1 MSYFHRLNSQPRG
14 CRGVGFLRFFLPG
27 LVIGLSPIALADSS
41 RQVLEHNLPPS
52 SLIAQSSA
60 AGKSPSRQMAS
71 VVQSVRLNSSAAMVV
86 DQVSGQ
92 VLIEKNADAELP
104 IASITKLMTALVVLD
119 AQLSL
124 DEKVIITRSDA
135 RLEKN
140 PPSRLPVGAR
150 LTRGELLHLALMSS
164 ENRAAQALGRS
175 YPGGLSGFVRA
186 MNIKAVKLGMAS
198 SRFTEPTGLNSGN
211 VSSPRD
217 LIRLVEEAYLHP
229 EIRRYSTAKQLSI
242 KVRGRS
248 LQFRNSNILVRA
260 ERWDLGLSKTGFI
273 RDAGRCL
280 VMQAEVENR
289 PVIIVILDAQGTR
302 HRVRDAEIIRKV
314 LIQKAAAPSVEDRS
328 QTGPAQ
334 SLARN
339 PV

>member
-1 MSYFHRLNSQPRG
+1 MSAFYYLGSLLRG
-14 CRGVGFLRFFLPG
+14 RRGVGYLRFFLPG
-27 LVIGLSPIALADSS
+27 LVIGLSPVALADSS
-41 RQVLEHNLPPS
+41 RQSLEQYLPASP
-52 SLIAQSSA
+52 LIAQGSEVGGPSSR
-60 AGKSPSRQMAS
+60 PMAS

-186 MNIKAVKLGMAS
+186 MNVKAVKLGMAS
-198 SRFTEPTGLNSGN
+198 SRFTEPTGLNAGN

-242 KVRGRS
+242 KVRGRT
-248 LQFRNSNILVRA
+248 LQFRNSNALVRA
-260 ERWDLGLSKTGFI
+260 DRWDLGLSKTGFI

-280 VMQAEVENR
+280 VMQAEVESR
-289 PVIIVILDAQGTR
+289 PVIIVILDAQGKR
-302 HRVRDAEIIRKV
+302 HRVRDAETIRKV
-314 LIQKAAAPSVEDRS
+314 LIQKAVAPAVEDRS
-328 QTGPAQ
+328 KTGAEQ

>member
-1 MSYFHRLNSQPRG
+1 MNVFDRLNAQLKGRRG
-14 CRGVGFLRFFLPG
+14 LASLCFFLPG
-27 LVIGLSPIALADSS
+27 LVIGLSPTVLADSS
-41 RQVLEHNLPPS
+41 RDNLPNNDVP
-52 SLIAQSSA
+52 LQLHAQASVVGP
-60 AGKSPSRQMAS
+60 AGYRPMAS

-86 DQVSGQ
+86 DQLSGQ

-119 AQLSL
+119 AHLPL
-124 DEKVIITRSDA
+124 DEKIIITRSDA

-150 LTRGELLHLALMSS
+150 LTRAELLHLALMSS

-175 YPGGLSGFVRA
+175 YPGGLSAFIRA
-186 MNIKAVKLGMAS
+186 MNVKAVKLGMAS
-198 SRFTEPTGLNSGN
+198 SRFTEPTGLNAGN

-217 LIRLVEEAYLHP
+217 LIRLVEEAYLYP
-229 EIRRYSTAKQLSI
+229 KIRRYSTAKELII

-248 LQFRNSNILVRA
+248 LQFRNSNVLVRG
-260 ERWDLGLSKTGFI
+260 ETWDLGLSKTGFL

-289 PVIIVILDAQGTR
+289 PVIIVMLDAQGKR
-302 HRVRDAEIIRKV
+302 HRVRDAETIRKV
-314 LIQKAAAPSVEDRS
+314 LIQKADAPAAKDKSKTRPE
-328 QTGPAQ
+328 Q
-334 SLARN
+334 SFSRN

>member
-1 MSYFHRLNSQPRG
+1 MSYVHRFGSQLFGR
-14 CRGVGFLRFFLPG
+14 RSLASLSFLLPG
-27 LVIGLSPIALADSS
+27 LVVGLSPIVLADSS
-41 RQVLEHNLPPS
+41 RQSLEQDLAQS
-52 SLIAQSSA
+52 SLVAQSSA
-60 AGKSPSRQMAS
+60 ASLPSSRPMAS
-71 VVQSVRLNSSAAMVV
+71 MVQSVRLNSSAAMVV

-119 AQLSL
+119 AHLPL
-124 DEKVIITRSDA
+124 DEKIIITRSDA

-175 YPGGLSGFVRA
+175 YPGGLSAFVRA
-186 MNIKAVKLGMAS
+186 MNVKAVKLGMAS
-198 SRFTEPTGLNSGN
+198 TRFTEPTGLNSGN

-242 KVRGRS
+242 KVRGRT
-248 LQFRNSNILVRA
+248 LQFRNSNVLVRA

-280 VMQAEVENR
+280 VMQAEVESR
-289 PVIIVILDAQGTR
+289 PVIIVMLDAQGKR
-302 HRVRDAEIIRKV
+302 HRVRDAETIRKV
-314 LIQKAAAPSVEDRS
+314 LIQKADAPAVHDRS
-328 QTGPAQ
+328 KSQTEQ

>member
-1 MSYFHRLNSQPRG
+1 MNVFDRLNAQLKGHRG
-14 CRGVGFLRFFLPG
+14 LASLRFFLPG
-27 LVIGLSPIALADSS
+27 LVIGLSPTVLADSS
-41 RQVLEHNLPPS
+41 RDNLSINHVPFQ
-52 SLIAQSSA
+52 LHAQASVVGA
-60 AGKSPSRQMAS
+60 VGSRPMAS

-86 DQVSGQ
+86 DQLSGQ

-119 AQLSL
+119 AHLPL
-124 DEKVIITRSDA
+124 DEKIIITRSDA

-150 LTRGELLHLALMSS
+150 LTRAELLHLALMSS

-175 YPGGLSGFVRA
+175 YPGGLSAFVRA
-186 MNIKAVKLGMAS
+186 MNVKAVKLGMAS
-198 SRFTEPTGLNSGN
+198 SRFTEPTGLNAGN

-217 LIRLVEEAYLHP
+217 LIRLVEEAYFHP
-229 EIRRYSTAKQLSI
+229 EIRRYSTAKELII

-248 LQFRNSNILVRA
+248 LQFRNSNALVRG
-260 ERWDLGLSKTGFI
+260 ETWDLGLSKTGFI

-289 PVIIVILDAQGTR
+289 PIIIVMLDAQGKR
-302 HRVRDAEIIRKV
+302 HRVRDAETIRKV
-314 LIQKAAAPSVEDRS
+314 LIQKADAPS
-328 QTGPAQ
+328 AQ
-334 SLARN
+334 DKSKSRPEQSFSRN

>member
-1 MSYFHRLNSQPRG
+1 MSYFHRLGSQLRG
-14 CRGVGFLRFFLPG
+14 CRGVGSLRFFLPG

-41 RQVLEHNLPPS
+41 RQGLEHDLPPS

-217 LIRLVEEAYLHP
+217 LIRLVEEAYLYP

-302 HRVRDAEIIRKV
+302 HRVRDAEIIRRV

-328 QTGPAQ
+328 QTGPKQ

>member
-1 MSYFHRLNSQPRG
+1 
-14 CRGVGFLRFFLPG
+14 
-27 LVIGLSPIALADSS
+27 
-41 RQVLEHNLPPS
+41 
-52 SLIAQSSA
+52 
-60 AGKSPSRQMAS
+60 
-71 VVQSVRLNSSAAMVV
+71 MVV

-186 MNIKAVKLGMAS
+186 MNVKAVKLGMAS
-198 SRFTEPTGLNSGN
+198 SRFTEPTGLNAGN

-242 KVRGRS
+242 TVRGRT
-248 LQFRNSNILVRA
+248 LQFRNSNTLVRA

-280 VMQAEVENR
+280 VMQAEVESR
-289 PVIIVILDAQGTR
+289 PVIIVILDAQGKH
-302 HRVRDAEIIRKV
+302 HRVRDAETIRKV

-328 QTGPAQ
+328 QTGPEQ
-334 SLARN
+334 SLALN

>member
-1 MSYFHRLNSQPRG
+1 MSHVHRFGSQLFGR
-14 CRGVGFLRFFLPG
+14 RSLASLRFLLPG
-27 LVIGLSPIALADSS
+27 LVVGLSPIVLADSS
-41 RQVLEHNLPPS
+41 RQSLEQDLPPS
-52 SLIAQSSA
+52 SLVAQSSA
-60 AGKSPSRQMAS
+60 AGLPSSRPMAS
-71 VVQSVRLNSSAAMVV
+71 MVQSVRLNSSAAMVV

-119 AQLSL
+119 AHLPL
-124 DEKVIITRSDA
+124 DEKIIITRSDA

-175 YPGGLSGFVRA
+175 YPGGLSAFVRA
-186 MNIKAVKLGMAS
+186 MNVKAVKLGMAS
-198 SRFTEPTGLNSGN
+198 TRFTEPTGLNSGN

-242 KVRGRS
+242 KVRGRT
-248 LQFRNSNILVRA
+248 LQFRNSNVLVRA

-280 VMQAEVENR
+280 VMQAEVESR
-289 PVIIVILDAQGTR
+289 PVIIVMLDAQGKR
-302 HRVRDAEIIRKV
+302 HRVRDAETIRKV
-314 LIQKAAAPSVEDRS
+314 LIQKADAPAIHDSSKS
-328 QTGPAQ
+328 QTEQ

>member
-1 MSYFHRLNSQPRG
+1 MNVFDRLIAQLNGRRG
-14 CRGVGFLRFFLPG
+14 LASLSFLLPG
-27 LVIGLSPIALADSS
+27 LVIGLSPTVLADSS
-41 RQVLEHNLPPS
+41 RDSLLENHGPS
-52 SLIAQSSA
+52 QLLAQASA
-60 AGKSPSRQMAS
+60 GGATGSRPMAS

-86 DQVSGQ
+86 DQSSGQ

-119 AQLSL
+119 AHLPL
-124 DEKVIITRSDA
+124 DEKIIITRSDA

-150 LTRGELLHLALMSS
+150 LTRAELLHLALMSS

-175 YPGGLSGFVRA
+175 YPGGLSAFVRA

-198 SRFTEPTGLNSGN
+198 SRFTEPTGLNAGN

-217 LIRLVEEAYLHP
+217 LVRLVEEAYFYR
-229 EIRRYSTAKQLSI
+229 EIRRYSTARELMI
-242 KVRGRS
+242 KVRGRT
-248 LQFRNSNILVRA
+248 LQFRNSNALVRGDH
-260 ERWDLGLSKTGFI
+260 WDLGLSKTGFI

-280 VMQAEVENR
+280 VMQAEVDNR
-289 PVIIVILDAQGTR
+289 PVIIVMLDAQGKR
-302 HRVRDAEIIRKV
+302 HRVRDAETIRKV
-314 LIQKAAAPSVEDRS
+314 LIQKADAP
-328 QTGPAQ
+328 TGQDKSKSRPEQ
-334 SLARN
+334 SLAAN

>member
-1 MSYFHRLNSQPRG
+1 
-14 CRGVGFLRFFLPG
+14 
-27 LVIGLSPIALADSS
+27 
-41 RQVLEHNLPPS
+41 
-52 SLIAQSSA
+52 
-60 AGKSPSRQMAS
+60 
-71 VVQSVRLNSSAAMVV
+71 
-86 DQVSGQ
+86 
-92 VLIEKNADAELP
+92 
-104 IASITKLMTALVVLD
+104 MTALVVLD
-119 AQLSL
+119 AQLPL

-186 MNIKAVKLGMAS
+186 MNVKAVKLGMAS
-198 SRFTEPTGLNSGN
+198 SRFTEPTGLNAGN

-242 KVRGRS
+242 KVRGRT
-248 LQFRNSNILVRA
+248 LQFRNSNALVRA
-260 ERWDLGLSKTGFI
+260 DRWDLGLSKTGFI

-280 VMQAEVENR
+280 VMQAEVESRPAPRSRCGDHSQGSYSEGCCARRRRSLQNR
-289 PVIIVILDAQGTR
+289 GRAVVGPQSCLDEVVERRLGLILLGLMR
-302 HRVRDAEIIRKV
+302 PGSV
-314 LIQKAAAPSVEDRS
+314 LVQ
-328 QTGPAQ
+328 Q
-334 SLARN
+334 STVN
-339 PV
+339 G

>member
-1 MSYFHRLNSQPRG
+1 MSYVHRFGSQLFGR
-14 CRGVGFLRFFLPG
+14 RSLASLRFLLPG
-27 LVIGLSPIALADSS
+27 LVVGLSPIVLADSS
-41 RQVLEHNLPPS
+41 RQSLEQDLAPS
-52 SLIAQSSA
+52 SLVAQSSA
-60 AGKSPSRQMAS
+60 ASLPSSRPMAS
-71 VVQSVRLNSSAAMVV
+71 MVQSVRLNSSAAMVV

-119 AQLSL
+119 AHLPL
-124 DEKVIITRSDA
+124 DEKIIITRSDA

-175 YPGGLSGFVRA
+175 YPGGLSAFVRA
-186 MNIKAVKLGMAS
+186 MNVKAVKLGMAS
-198 SRFTEPTGLNSGN
+198 TRFTEPTGLNSGN

-242 KVRGRS
+242 KVRGRT
-248 LQFRNSNILVRA
+248 LQFRNSNVLVRA

-280 VMQAEVENR
+280 VMQAEVESR
-289 PVIIVILDAQGTR
+289 PVIIVMLDAQGKR
-302 HRVRDAEIIRKV
+302 HRVRDAETIRKV
-314 LIQKAAAPSVEDRS
+314 LIQKADAPAVHDRS
-328 QTGPAQ
+328 KSQTEQ
-334 SLARN
+334 SLSRN

>member
-41 RQVLEHNLPPS
+41 RQVLEHDLPPS

-186 MNIKAVKLGMAS
+186 MNVKAVKLGMAS

-217 LIRLVEEAYLHP
+217 LIRLVEEAYLYP

-242 KVRGRS
+242 KVRGRT
-248 LQFRNSNILVRA
+248 LQFRNSNTLVRA

-302 HRVRDAEIIRKV
+302 HRVRDAEIIRRV

-328 QTGPAQ
+328 QTGPKQ

>member
-1 MSYFHRLNSQPRG
+1 
-14 CRGVGFLRFFLPG
+14 
-27 LVIGLSPIALADSS
+27 
-41 RQVLEHNLPPS
+41 
-52 SLIAQSSA
+52 
-60 AGKSPSRQMAS
+60 
-71 VVQSVRLNSSAAMVV
+71 MVV

-124 DEKVIITRSDA
+124 EEKVIITRSDA

-186 MNIKAVKLGMAS
+186 MNVKAVKLGMGS

-217 LIRLVEEAYLHP
+217 LIRLVEEAYLYP

-242 KVRGRS
+242 KVRGRT
-248 LQFRNSNILVRA
+248 LQFRNSNTLVRA

-289 PVIIVILDAQGTR
+289 PVIIVILDAQGKR

-314 LIQKAAAPSVEDRS
+314 LIQKAAAPPVEDRS

>member
-41 RQVLEHNLPPS
+41 RQVLEHDLPPS

-186 MNIKAVKLGMAS
+186 MNVKAVKLGMAS

-217 LIRLVEEAYLHP
+217 LIRLVEEAYLYP

-302 HRVRDAEIIRKV
+302 HRVRDAEIIRRV

-328 QTGPAQ
+328 QTGPKQ

>member
-1 MSYFHRLNSQPRG
+1 MSYVYRFGSQ
-14 CRGVGFLRFFLPG
+14 GFGRRSLASLCFLLPG
-27 LVIGLSPIALADSS
+27 FVVGLSPTVLADSS
-41 RQVLEHNLPPS
+41 RLSLEQDLPPS

-60 AGKSPSRQMAS
+60 GGLSTSRPIAS
-71 VVQSVRLNSSAAMVV
+71 MVQSVRLNSSAAMVV

-119 AQLSL
+119 AQLPL
-124 DEKVIITRSDA
+124 DEKIIITRSDA

-175 YPGGLSGFVRA
+175 YPGGLSAFVRA
-186 MNIKAVKLGMAS
+186 MNVKAVKLGMAS
-198 SRFTEPTGLNSGN
+198 TRFTEPTGLNSGN

-217 LIRLVEEAYLHP
+217 LIRLVEESYLHP
-229 EIRRYSTAKQLSI
+229 EIRRYSTAKQLNI
-242 KVRGRS
+242 TVRGRT
-248 LQFRNSNILVRA
+248 LQFRNSNVLVRA

-280 VMQAEVENR
+280 VMQAEVESR
-289 PVIIVILDAQGTR
+289 PVIIVMLDAQGKQ
-302 HRVRDAEIIRKV
+302 HRVRDAETIRKV
-314 LIQKAAAPSVEDRS
+314 LIQKADAPAGHDRS
-328 QTGPAQ
+328 KSQTEQ

>member
-1 MSYFHRLNSQPRG
+1 MSHVHRFGSQLFGR
-14 CRGVGFLRFFLPG
+14 RSLASLRFLLPG
-27 LVIGLSPIALADSS
+27 LVVGLSPIVLADSS
-41 RQVLEHNLPPS
+41 RQSLEQDLPPS
-52 SLIAQSSA
+52 SVVAQSSA
-60 AGKSPSRQMAS
+60 AGLPSSRPMAS
-71 VVQSVRLNSSAAMVV
+71 MVQSVRLNSSAAMVV

-119 AQLSL
+119 AHLPL
-124 DEKVIITRSDA
+124 DEKIIITRSDA

-175 YPGGLSGFVRA
+175 YPGGLSAFVRA
-186 MNIKAVKLGMAS
+186 MNVKAVKLGMAS
-198 SRFTEPTGLNSGN
+198 TRFTEPTGLNSGN

-242 KVRGRS
+242 KVRGRT
-248 LQFRNSNILVRA
+248 LQFRNSNVLVRA

-280 VMQAEVENR
+280 VMQAEVESR
-289 PVIIVILDAQGTR
+289 PVIIVMLDAQGKR
-302 HRVRDAEIIRKV
+302 HRVRDAETIRKV
-314 LIQKAAAPSVEDRS
+314 LIQKADAPASNDRS
-328 QTGPAQ
+328 KSQTEQ

>member
-1 MSYFHRLNSQPRG
+1 MSHVHRFGSQLFGR
-14 CRGVGFLRFFLPG
+14 RSLASLRFLLPG
-27 LVIGLSPIALADSS
+27 LVVGLSPIVLADSS
-41 RQVLEHNLPPS
+41 RQSLEQDLPPS
-52 SLIAQSSA
+52 SVVAQSSA
-60 AGKSPSRQMAS
+60 AGLPSSRPMAS
-71 VVQSVRLNSSAAMVV
+71 MVQSVRLNSSAAMVV

-119 AQLSL
+119 AHLPL
-124 DEKVIITRSDA
+124 DEKIIITRSDA

-150 LTRGELLHLALMSS
+150 LTRGALLHLALMSS

-175 YPGGLSGFVRA
+175 YPGGLSAFVRA
-186 MNIKAVKLGMAS
+186 MNVKAVKLGMAS
-198 SRFTEPTGLNSGN
+198 TRFTEPTGLNSGN

-242 KVRGRS
+242 KVRGRT
-248 LQFRNSNILVRA
+248 LQFRNSNVLVRA

-280 VMQAEVENR
+280 VMQAEVESR
-289 PVIIVILDAQGTR
+289 PVIIVMLDAQGKR
-302 HRVRDAEIIRKV
+302 HRVRDAETIRKV
-314 LIQKAAAPSVEDRS
+314 LIQKADAPAANDRS
-328 QTGPAQ
+328 KSQTEQ